1 MLENRLFLSYNIYCK
16 ICLVKNHP
24 PLQLRK
30 EFENTTVENGQ
41 QNTRKVSIVTDQKD
55 SLKSNIVVMEGKIK
69 LSSLDEKINRQIRKE
84 IFIPVKIYRRI

>member
-1 MLENRLFLSYNIYCK
+1 
-16 ICLVKNHP
+16 
-24 PLQLRK
+24 
-30 EFENTTVENGQ
+30 VENGR

-69 LSSLDEKINRQIRKE
+69 LSSLGEKINRQIRKE